1 MPNDVNISEI
11 TEEIKNSN
19 DALLTKTI
27 EDWFYKTRNQGLK
40 LGAKMI
46 CTAGADILQKHI
58 GNKTKPSL
66 RDYKRATEE
75 LIHLFAVPIKQTETE
90 QNNSQTSEYSN
101 GEESSI

>member
-1 MPNDVNISEI
+1 MPNNVNVSEV

-19 DALLTKTI
+19 DAQLEQVIK
-27 EDWFYKTRNQGLK
+27 DWFYKTRNQGIN

-58 GNKTKPSL
+58 GNNSNPSL
-66 RDYKRATEE
+66 RDYKRATAE

>member
-1 MPNDVNISEI
+1 
-11 TEEIKNSN
+11 
-19 DALLTKTI
+19 
-27 EDWFYKTRNQGLK
+27 
-40 LGAKMI
+40 MI

-58 GNKTKPSL
+58 GNNSNPSL
-66 RDYKRATEE
+66 RDYKRATAE

>member
-1 MPNDVNISEI
+1 MPNEVNISEI

-19 DALLTKTI
+19 DAQLKKTI

-58 GNKTKPSL
+58 GSKSKPSL

-75 LIHLFAVPIKQTETE
+75 LIHLFSVPIKKAETE
-90 QNNSQTSEYSN
+90 QNNL
-101 GEESSI
+101 GENDDRTTVQNS

>member
-1 MPNDVNISEI
+1 MPNEVNISEI

-19 DALLTKTI
+19 DAQLKKTI

-58 GNKTKPSL
+58 GSKPKPSL

-75 LIHLFAVPIKQTETE
+75 LTHLFSVPTKQDETE
-90 QNNSQTSEYSN
+90 QNNLGGN
-101 GEESSI
+101 DG